1 MSSNSHFDEK
11 SGIIS
16 HETSFG
22 RWSQTV
28 NEVVVEI
35 DVDVG
40 TRGKDVKVVI
50 KPSHLECH
58 VKENLI
64 FKVTHFLFNIF
75 VIFFFTSKF
84 YLQ

>member
-11 SGIIS
+11 SGIIYY
-16 HETSFG
+16 ETSFGSFNG

-40 TRGKDVKVVI
+40 TRGKDVRVVI
-50 KPSHLECH
+50 KPSLLECH
-58 VKENLI
+58 VKGNLV
-64 FKVTHFLFNIF
+64 FKVKNILLKHDCYT
-75 VIFFFTSKF
+75 I
-84 YLQ
+84 LI